1 MKKRF
6 ILLFAA
12 MTALTSNAQTIDL
25 SQLSEWMP
33 EIHGTIR
40 GKYEWQTTNSTNRFQ
55 VRSARFAFTGNV
67 IPGIISYKA
76 EIDLCDQGSM
86 KMLDAYGR
94 ITPLKNFDITIGQ
107 MRVPFTIDAH
117 RSPHLQHFAN
127 RSFIAKQMGSLRDA
141 GAAVRYSNKGGFPF
155 TFEAGLFNG
164 SGTTSQK
171 EWHKAMS
178 YSAKLALQ
186 PTKSY
191 NLTLSM
197 QRIRPADM
205 NIYMYDVGTWFEV
218 GGLHL
223 EVEAMQKNYAHSN
236 YEDTWAVNAFVSYGI
251 KVQSKKSIIKVVS
264 LLSRFDYM
272 GNNCDGS
279 VDDDGEYY
287 TTDHS
292 RHRYTGGVTLSFG
305 KKAHQAD
312 LRINYEKYWYKDLS
326 LADDSE
332 QDKLVVELM
341 VHF

>member
-1 MKKRF
+1 MKKTF

-12 MTALTSNAQTIDL
+12 LAAVATDAQTIDL
-25 SQLSEWMP
+25 SELKNWMP

-40 GKYEWQTTNSTNRFQ
+40 GKYEWQTTNNTNRFQ
-55 VRSARFAFTGNV
+55 VRSARFAFTGAV
-67 IPGIISYKA
+67 IPGIVTYKA

-94 ITPLKNFDITIGQ
+94 ITPVKGLDITIGQ

-117 RSPHLQHFAN
+117 RSPHLQYFAN

-141 GAAVRYSNKGGFPF
+141 GMAVRYTNKGSFPF
-155 TFEAGLFNG
+155 TIEAGLFNG

-171 EWHKAMS
+171 EWHKALS
-178 YSAKLALQ
+178 YSAKLSLQ
-186 PTKSY
+186 PVKEY

-197 QRIRPADM
+197 QRIRPNDRD
-205 NIYMYDVGTWFEV
+205 IYMYDIGTWYEKS
-218 GGLHL
+218 GLHL
-223 EVEAMQKNYAHSN
+223 EVEGMLKTYANSDYKN
-236 YEDTWAVNAFVSYGI
+236 TWAVDAFASYRI
-251 KVQSKKSIIKVVS
+251 NVHNKKSIVRSVS
-264 LLSRFDYM
+264 LLSRYDYM

-279 VDDDGEYY
+279 IDDDDLFY
-287 TTDHS
+287 TTDYK

-305 KKAHQAD
+305 GPNQAD
-312 LRINYEKYWYKDLS
+312 LRINYEKYWYDSLS

-332 QDKLVVELM
+332 QDKLVIELM